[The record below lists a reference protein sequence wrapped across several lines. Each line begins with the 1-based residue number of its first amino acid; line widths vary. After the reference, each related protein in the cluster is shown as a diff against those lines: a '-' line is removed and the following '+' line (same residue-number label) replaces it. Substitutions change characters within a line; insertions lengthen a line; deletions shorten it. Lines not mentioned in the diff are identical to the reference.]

1 MKKNKFVFFLL
12 FTSALLSVG
21 NIKAQE
27 YKHEIGGAL
36 GISSYMG
43 DANKT
48 KLFLHPGIAAGALY
62 RYNINFHWAIRT
74 NLLAGNISGSTEDAQ
89 NVFPLTQQISFERTF
104 IELGGQVEFNFLPF
118 SDKFSYRNTKPYTP
132 YIFTGAGTT
141 LATGDKL
148 FFNANIPIGIGVK
161 YKIKETLNAGLE
173 FSMRKLLGDDFDVTE
188 KIDDPNLD
196 SPYGIKSSF
205 FKNKDWYSLTMIT
218 LTWDFGL
225 RNDPCCD

>member
-1 MKKNKFVFFLL
+1 MKKNNFVFFLL
-12 FTSALLSVG
+12 FTSAVFSVG
-21 NIKAQE
+21 NIRAQE
-27 YKHEIGGAL
+27 YKHEIGAAL
-36 GISSYMG
+36 GTSFYLG

-48 KLFLHPGIAAGALY
+48 KLFLHPGVAAGALY
-62 RYNINFHWAIRT
+62 RYNINFHWAIKT
-74 NLLAGNISGSTEDAQ
+74 NLLAGKISGNTEDAH

-104 IELGGQVEFNFLPF
+104 IELGGQIEFNFLPF
-118 SDKFSYRNTKPYTP
+118 SDKFSYRNAKPYTP
-132 YIFTGAGTT
+132 YIFMGAGTT

-148 FFNANIPIGIGVK
+148 FFNANIPIGIGFK

-188 KIDDPNLD
+188 KNADPGLD

-205 FKNKDWYSLTMIT
+205 FKNKDWYSLTIIT

-225 RNDPCCD
+225 RNDQCCD